1 MAAGIVDGG
10 IGDDRGQNLVGE
22 AGNRSVVVDQLR
34 ECVGEGGSLCQ
45 EGVNLEWDVQ
55 WGGLWKVEDTRTS

>member
-22 AGNRSVVVDQLR
+22 AGNRSAVVDQLR

-55 WGGLWKVEDTRTS
+55 WGG